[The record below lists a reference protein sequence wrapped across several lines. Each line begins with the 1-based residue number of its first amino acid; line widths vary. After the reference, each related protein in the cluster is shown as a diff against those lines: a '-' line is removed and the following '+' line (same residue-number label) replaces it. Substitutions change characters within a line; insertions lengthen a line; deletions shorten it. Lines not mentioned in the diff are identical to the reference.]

1 MNLPDPGS
9 DKVLRFLLLEDSSLD
24 AELIAEHLPG
34 TGLAYTLDRVVA
46 REEYTSAIDC
56 SQYDLIL
63 ADYVLPGFDGMSA
76 LMLARARCPHTP
88 FIFVSGTLGEE
99 IAIEALKRGAT
110 DYVLKQRLERLPAT
124 VLRAL
129 AESHERM
136 ERRRAEQAL
145 RNLLDEKTTLLHELD
160 HRVKNNLQLLLSLVN
175 YEIRRS
181 DTAAVKEALGRVKDR
196 VQALGIVHRLLYGQ
210 DEVATF
216 DMGAFA
222 RELALDLTASADR
235 SDIELQVNVDSI
247 PVSTAV
253 AAPLALLWNEIIST
267 ALTRAYV
274 DRHGKLKIGLQRR
287 GEACVL
293 QIADDHFTA
302 AEKAAARDGSSGAI
316 QKALASQLEAD
327 IEWPQ
332 DPAVLVRIAIP
343 LREVGPS
350 GSPTHADM
358 AG

>member
-1 MNLPDPGS
+1 MNAPAPGT
-9 DKVLRFLLLEDSSLD
+9 DKVLRFLLLEDSPLD

-34 TGLAYTLDRVVA
+34 TGLVYTLDRVSA
-46 REEYTSAIDC
+46 REEYTQAIDC
-56 SQYDLIL
+56 SAYDLIL

-76 LMLARARCPHTP
+76 LLLARARCPNTP

-129 AESHERM
+129 AESNERT
-136 ERRRAEQAL
+136 ERRRAEDAL
-145 RNLLDEKTTLLHELD
+145 RSLVDEKTTLLHELD

-181 DTAAVKEALGRVKDR
+181 PTREVKQALGRVKDR
-196 VQALGIVHRLLYGQ
+196 VQALGIVHRLLYGR

-222 RELALDLTASADR
+222 RELAEDLTASSGR
-235 SDIELQVNVDSI
+235 SDIRLQVDADSI
-247 PVSTAV
+247 QVSTDL

-267 ALTRAYV
+267 ALSRAYV
-274 DRHGKLKIGLQRR
+274 DRHGKLKLALQRGPDR
-287 GEACVL
+287 CLFE
-293 QIADDHFTA
+293 IADDHFTRE
-302 AEKAAARDGSSGAI
+302 EKDAARDGSSGAI
-316 QKALASQLEAD
+316 QKALASQLDAQ
-327 IEWPQ
+327 IEWPN

-343 LREVGPS
+343 VPEVAPS
-350 GSPTHADM
+350 EETSSG
-358 AG
+358 